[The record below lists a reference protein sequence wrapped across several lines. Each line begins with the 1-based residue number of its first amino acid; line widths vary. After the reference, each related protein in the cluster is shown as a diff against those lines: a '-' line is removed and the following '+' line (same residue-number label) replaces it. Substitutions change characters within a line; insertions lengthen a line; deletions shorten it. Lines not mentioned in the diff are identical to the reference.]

1 MVEPALVCHGGAG
14 HGARDQPGVDIASA
28 AGWDVL
34 TSGGTALQAVLDAVM
49 IMEDDTRLNAGTGG
63 RMRDDGSVQL
73 DAAVATSDGRL
84 GMVMAIEETPNPIL
98 VAAELL
104 DEPFHAL
111 AGEGARTWA
120 DSKGVQRAPVVGS
133 PRPIA
138 SDTVGAIARE
148 QSGALAVASSTG
160 GCTGRPPKC
169 TMMIS
174 FGSFPFFF
182 AIFSLF
188 SSFFIDIFHVSGS
201 ISIKSIFKPHKI
213 PQFAVATKELGT
225 VQNKS
230 PDFNDST
237 LQAKR
242 RAELPLF
249 TVSAYL
255 LPTKFFILFSNL
267 IVIGP

>member
-104 DEPFHAL
+104 DEPFHVL

-160 GCTGRPPKC
+160 GCTGRPPGRVGD
-169 TMMIS
+169 TPLW
-174 FGSFPFFF
+174 GSGLWCD
-182 AIFSLF
+182 ANIGVAATGIGESIIEELL
-188 SSFFIDIFHVSGS
+188 SYRVAAEHQRNGGDLAAALNWGID
-201 ISIKSIFKPHKI
+201 
-213 PQFAVATKELGT
+213 QF
-225 VQNKS
+225 S
-230 PDFNDST
+230 PDIQVGLIALDT
-237 LQAKR
+237 
-242 RAELPLF
+242 
-249 TVSAYL
+249 
-255 LPTKFFILFSNL
+255 SNSGL
-267 IVIGP
+267 GLANTGMPWAAHP